1 MGIEKDENIIKIF
14 EKIEELK
21 KDIESLPH
29 FFSVGELNAQ
39 MARNK
44 QAIVV
49 LKARVDELE
58 KPKET
63 K

>member
-1 MGIEKDENIIKIF
+1 MGTEKDENIIKIF

-44 QAIVV
+44 
-49 LKARVDELE
+49 VDELE
-58 KPKET
+58 KPKE
-63 K
+63 